1 MISSPETWGYY
12 LACEMEEREIFM
24 PKIDSPRMDS
34 ETFGQRLAR
43 LRKAAGYS
51 QRAHAAE
58 IGISHRMVA
67 YYEAQT
73 TRPPVRA
80 LPAIAEALGI
90 TADQLLGLKPVSPR
104 KAPQNE
110 RLLRQLRQVEKLPP
124 RARHAV
130 LETIQALV
138 EKYAL
143 AG

>member
-1 MISSPETWGYY
+1 MISTPESWGYY
-12 LACEMEEREIFM
+12 LGCETEDREDFM
-24 PKIDSPRMDS
+24 PRIDTRSAAP

-43 LRKAAGYS
+43 LRKTAGYS
-51 QRAHAAE
+51 QRALADE
-58 IGISHRMVA
+58 IRISHRMVA

-73 TRPPVRA
+73 TRPPVHV

-90 TADQLLGLKPVSPR
+90 TTDQLLGLKPVSAR
-104 KAPQNE
+104 RAPQNE

-138 EKYAL
+138 EKYGL

>member
-12 LACEMEEREIFM
+12 LGCEMEKREIYM
-24 PKIDSPRMDS
+24 PKIDSPRTDS
-34 ETFGQRLAR
+34 ETFAQRLAR

-51 QRAHAAE
+51 QRALAAE

-73 TRPPVRA
+73 TRPPVHV
-80 LPAIAEALGI
+80 LPAIAETLGI
-90 TADQLLGLKPVSPR
+90 TADQLLGVNPVSAR

-124 RARHAV
+124 RARHV
-130 LETIQALV
+130 VFETIQALV
-138 EKYAL
+138 QKYGL